1 MKDRDAYWEQKVLV
15 ANLQAQLEERQRK
28 VDQLQLQKQAWQ
40 EAKSEHEVTKSKLV
54 HLQEKLARYEE
65 RTKSRVLADCTAD
78 HLRNSNISSSSSSSN
93 TVKASSSAKEGAV
106 NKLSVAVTSS
116 AADGAVVKP
125 LVAQQQQQQQQSSR
139 IAAGGENDRKLFD
152 SVSAKHAIK
161 GLSAGSANVLHRT
174 VMQAAVHVP
183 VDDI

>member
-78 HLRNSNISSSSSSSN
+78 HLRNSNISSSN

-125 LVAQQQQQQQQSSR
+125 LVAQHQQSSR

-152 SVSAKHAIK
+152 LVSAKHAIK
-161 GLSAGSANVLHRT
+161 GLSAGGANVLHRT

>member
-78 HLRNSNISSSSSSSN
+78 HLRNSNISSSN

>member
-1 MKDRDAYWEQKVLV
+1 
-15 ANLQAQLEERQRK
+15 
-28 VDQLQLQKQAWQ
+28 
-40 EAKSEHEVTKSKLV
+40 VTKSKLV

-93 TVKASSSAKEGAV
+93 TVKASSSANEGAV

-125 LVAQQQQQQQQSSR
+125 LVAQQQQQSSR